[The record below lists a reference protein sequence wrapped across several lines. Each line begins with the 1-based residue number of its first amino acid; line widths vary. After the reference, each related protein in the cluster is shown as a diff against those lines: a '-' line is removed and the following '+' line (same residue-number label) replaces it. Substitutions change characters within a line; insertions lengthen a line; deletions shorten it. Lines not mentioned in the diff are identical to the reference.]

1 MSTKTKLWKL
11 LLRPAVGIPS
21 LIVQWPARVFHTYLL
36 RMIVKQAYCSF
47 AVLSIFVLQRTLLYN
62 TYATRA
68 MCDAGV
74 NVLDVFPLSDSY
86 PNGTGLVNK
95 DYDAVHYNNWVF
107 QAVIDFLERYKGG
120 S

>member
-1 MSTKTKLWKL
+1 
-11 LLRPAVGIPS
+11 
-21 LIVQWPARVFHTYLL
+21 
-36 RMIVKQAYCSF
+36 
-47 AVLSIFVLQRTLLYN
+47 
-62 TYATRA
+62 